1 MKKIISL
8 FFVLAIVSTLS
19 CAQEKQPLLGETEW
33 QLKMNAKF
41 KDALKSPLTEEDRKD
56 FRTLDFFKFDSAY
69 VVTASFKKNKRQKS
83 FKMKTS
89 TDRLPKYKI
98 YGEITFKIN
107 GEAFKL
113 NVYQNVELV
122 KKDEYKDDLFL
133 PFLDN
138 TNGEESYGG
147 GRYIDIKVPEGD
159 DVVIDFNK
167 AYNPYC
173 AYSGRY
179 SCPIVPRENYID
191 VEIKAGVKAFDKH

>member
-1 MKKIISL
+1 MKKLIYIFL
-8 FFVLAIVSTLS
+8 LVSTFS
-19 CAQEKQPLLGETEW
+19 CAQDKQSLLGDTEW
-33 QLKMNAKF
+33 QLEMNAKF

-56 FRTLDFFKFDSAY
+56 FRTLDFFKSDSTF

-98 YGEITFKIN
+98 YGEIIFKIN
-107 GEAFKL
+107 EESFKL
-113 NVYQNVELV
+113 NVYQNIELV
-122 KKDEYKDDLFL
+122 KKEEYKDHLFL

-147 GRYIDIKVPEGD
+147 GRYIDVRIPEGD
-159 DVVIDFNK
+159 TIIIDFNK